1 MIPDSTRREFLH
13 TASLAGTAAL
23 AGMFSQLPRVTAQ
36 EARSA
41 SAGVAGVDDSI
52 EPLVKLIEETP
63 RERLL
68 EAVAQRIQ
76 SGTSYREVLAAL
88 LLAGVRNVQ
97 PYPAVGFKFHAVLVV
112 NSCYLASLNGPDRDR
127 WLPIFWALDYFKS
140 SQADEA
146 KSTGW
151 RLPPVNESR
160 IPDTIAARA
169 EFIAAL
175 DHWDVE
181 RADTATAGIVRQLP
195 ATEVFQLFANYAA
208 RDFRSIGH
216 KVIYLANAWRT
227 LQVIGWQYAEPVCRS
242 LTLAFLNHRGDPNPA
257 DSDLPADRAWRKT
270 AELAAQLPA
279 NWLNGQPD
287 AGLCREILAAGRG
300 QTPEEIVA
308 TGAQLLTRGGAPQSV
323 WDGIFLGAGELLM
336 RQPGIVGLHGLTSA
350 NALHYVWR
358 SVGDDALR
366 RRLLLQG
373 CAFNAYFREAARGRG
388 ALRDL
393 TLDTLKP
400 SAPGNS
406 GNAGITE
413 ILNEVRGKPLD
424 AAAKVR
430 GYIEQG
436 DNADALI
443 AAARRLIFLKGRD
456 AHDYKFSEAVL
467 EDFYHVSPQH
477 RGEFLATAVF
487 HLKGTQDPNSG
498 LIDRTRAALG

>member
-1 MIPDSTRREFLH
+1 MIPDPSRREFLH

-23 AGMFSQLPRVTAQ
+23 AGLFSQLPRVSAL
-36 EARSA
+36 EARA
-41 SAGVAGVDDSI
+41 ALDGVASVDDSI
-52 EPLVKLIEETP
+52 EPLVKLIEDTP

-68 EAVAQRIQ
+68 EEVGQRIKT
-76 SGTSYREVLAAL
+76 GTSYREVLAAL

-146 KSTGW
+146 RTSGW
-151 RLPPVNESR
+151 RLPPVNAAR
-160 IPDTIAARA
+160 IPDAASARN
-169 EFIAAL
+169 EFVAAL

-181 RADTATAGIVRQLP
+181 RADTATAGIVRSLP
-195 ATEVFQLFANYAA
+195 ATDVFQLFAQYAA

-257 DSDLPADRAWRKT
+257 DSDLPADSAWRKT
-270 AELAAQLPA
+270 AGLAAQLPA
-279 NWLNGQPD
+279 NWLGGTPD
-287 AGLCREILAAGRG
+287 DGLCRELLSVGRG
-300 QTPEEIVA
+300 QTPEEMTA
-308 TGAQLLTRGGAPQSV
+308 TGAQLLARGGAPQNL
-323 WDGIFLGAGELLM
+323 WDGIFLGSGELLM
-336 RQPGIVGLHGLTSA
+336 RQPGIVALHGLTTA

-358 SVGDDALR
+358 SVGDDTLR

-373 CAFNAYFREAARGRG
+373 CAFNAYFRDAARGRG

-400 SAPGNS
+400 LPPANVGE
-406 GNAGITE
+406 AGITE
-413 ILNEVRGKPLD
+413 ILNDVRGKPLD
-424 AAAKVR
+424 AASKVR
-430 GYIEQG
+430 GYVEQG
-436 DNADALI
+436 NNADALI
-443 AAARRLIFLKGRD
+443 VAARRLIFLKGRD

-498 LIDRTRAALG
+498 LVDRTRGALG